1 LGEVL
6 FIVFLVLEE
15 GGLALLL
22 GMVRVSEVVSQVR
35 DVIFNVLDLLLGVSP
50 SVLVEF
56 SSLSL

>member
-1 LGEVL
+1 M
-6 FIVFLVLEE
+6 FLVLEE